1 MPQNLQ
7 TRADMPL
14 VRLALPIY
22 LENLLRTTL
31 SSVDVFMLSSYSPE
45 AVAAVGL
52 VIQFTFF
59 IQLLYFIAA
68 SGAGVLISQYLGA
81 GREDKAGEAGLAA
94 AVLSTAFALGMSVV
108 TVAAAG
114 PILSLYALEPTVHR
128 YAFQYLVIYG
138 ACSILP
144 AFNIVQATILRSYG
158 YSKDSMYASMTA
170 NLVNVVGN
178 SFALYGWFGLP
189 VLGVSGVAAST
200 AVSQA
205 VACAI
210 LAVRIRTRRE
220 IVLPWRRVLRLPR
233 AMYRKLLSIGVPTAG
248 ENLSYNIMQ
257 IFQMAIITRF
267 GTAAISAHTYGVT
280 LLRFAFIPT
289 LSVGS
294 ATQIKIGY
302 LVGAGRL
309 DDAYRKVF
317 RYYGAGFALSLGL
330 ILALNLLK
338 TPAIELFT
346 HDPLIVALT
355 SAVLLISVL
364 RETGRVSNIVIIS
377 GLKGAGDVRFPV
389 FAGMAFMWG
398 IGLGGAYLAGVTFGL
413 GLAGV
418 WLAIAAD
425 EWLRGIVMA
434 FRWRSGAWRNKSL
447 VESKA
452 AVPA

>member
-7 TRADMPL
+7 PRADMPL
-14 VRLALPIY
+14 MRLAVPIY

-52 VIQFTFF
+52 IAQFSFF
-59 IQLLYFIAA
+59 IQLLYLIAA

-94 AVLSTAFALGMSVV
+94 FALSTAFALGLSSA

-114 PILSLYALEPTVHR
+114 PILSLYTLEPVVHR
-128 YAFQYLVIYG
+128 FAFQYLVIYG
-138 ACSILP
+138 ASSVLP

-158 YSKDSMYASMTA
+158 HSKDSMYANMIA
-170 NLVNVVGN
+170 NLVNVAGN

-189 VLGVSGVAAST
+189 VLGVPGVAAST
-200 AVSQA
+200 VVSQA

-220 IVLPWRRVLRLPR
+220 IALPWRRVFRLPR
-233 AMYRKLLSIGVPTAG
+233 AMYRKLLAIGVPSAG
-248 ENLSYNIMQ
+248 ENLSYNLMQ

-267 GTAAISAHTYGVT
+267 GTAAMSAHTYGVT
-280 LLRFAFIPT
+280 IIRFAFIPT

-309 DDAYRKVF
+309 DDAYRKVY
-317 RYYGAGFALSLGL
+317 RYYAAGFALSLGL

-338 TPAIELFT
+338 MPTIEIFT
-346 HDPLIVALT
+346 HDPVIVALT
-355 SAVLLISVL
+355 SAVLLISIL
-364 RETGRVSNIVIIS
+364 RETGRVSNVVIIS

-389 FAGMAFMWG
+389 FAGMVFMWG

-434 FRWRSGAWRNKSL
+434 IRWRSGAWRKKSL
-447 VESKA
+447 VETEA

>member
-81 GREDKAGEAGLAA
+81 SREDKAGEAGLAA